1 MRARS
6 PLSDA
11 KIHALFMGEGFEGLG
26 SGKSVEGVHR
36 RATAGLVSRM
46 HLLGYGPNEIN
57 TLLMA
62 PECRLRWYR
71 ALPTE
76 ARVKFVRETR
86 ISSLRWALENFEDL
100 KDSFHPITA
109 AGLHNCLFTGN
120 HAFHCHYSDC
130 RKRITPGDQCVLW
143 VEQVQP
149 PKVFRFCSEDCFMC
163 QQVEFGLDIVP
174 DEPFKEAVEREG
186 SFMNQAFKAVLQG
199 LYESLKDGS
208 FDEMFPPVGEYRART
223 ASETTWLRDRAR
235 RIASRVLQLLRD
247 DPDADFDMIAGQVR
261 RCGVEWSDR
270 SIEIF
275 LEENVGVCVDRDER
289 PEAIT

>member
-86 ISSLRWALENFEDL
+86 ISSLRELRGPQGQLPPHHRRRSSQLPVHW
-100 KDSFHPITA
+100 
-109 AGLHNCLFTGN
+109 
-120 HAFHCHYSDC
+120 
-130 RKRITPGDQCVLW
+130 
-143 VEQVQP
+143 QP
-149 PKVFRFCSEDCFMC
+149 RLP
-163 QQVEFGLDIVP
+163 L
-174 DEPFKEAVEREG
+174 
-186 SFMNQAFKAVLQG
+186 
-199 LYESLKDGS
+199 SL
-208 FDEMFPPVGEYRART
+208 
-223 ASETTWLRDRAR
+223 
-235 RIASRVLQLLRD
+235 
-247 DPDADFDMIAGQVR
+247 
-261 RCGVEWSDR
+261 
-270 SIEIF
+270 
-275 LEENVGVCVDRDER
+275 
-289 PEAIT
+289 